1 MLQVLELLRG
11 REAGG
16 AETSEQPA
24 LSLVQQLPLES
35 VGAGEAVR
43 GHQPLQIV
51 RARAG
56 GRRGWPQSRA
66 EVEGSWRRPVSGQ
79 GGGCKEDS

>member
-16 AETSEQPA
+16 AETPEQPA

-51 RARAG
+51 RAGAG
-56 GRRGWPQSRA
+56 GRPQSRA
-66 EVEGSWRRPVSGQ
+66 EVEGSRRRPVSGQ